1 MEFKEGFPMEL
12 EEGSGLNRMLK
23 KWLIKLEYFLLRK
36 RSTTDRVF
44 RRLIVWT
51 RRKREELNLG
61 KDLLKFFK
69 DNAGGDSATRT
80 PFEVLYEP
88 EKLGFTEDKIPKEL
102 FNGISFGEGLN
113 SKNPLIRSRFSWK
126 VISEFPVNTHFSK
139 KELSL
144 AISNVIPG
152 ITRRDKKLLIDK
164 IGKVPAPSA
173 DSVTALG
180 GRIEQ
185 SVSAFEELFSEI
197 TAKYVKKQKVK

>member
-1 MEFKEGFPMEL
+1 MEL
-12 EEGSGLNRMLK
+12 EEGTRLNRMLK
-23 KWLIKLEYFLLRK
+23 KGLIKLEDFLLRK

-51 RRKREELNLG
+51 RGKREELELG

-69 DNAGGDSATRT
+69 ENAGGDSATQT

-88 EKLGFTEDKIPKEL
+88 EKLGLQKETPKEL

-113 SKNPLIRSRFSWK
+113 SRNPLIRSRFSWK
-126 VISEFPVNTHFSK
+126 VISEFPVNTHVSK

-144 AISNVIPG
+144 AFSNVIPG
-152 ITRRDKKLLIDK
+152 ITERDKKLLINK
-164 IGKVPAPSA
+164 IGKVHAPSA
-173 DSVTALG
+173 FSVTKLG

-185 SVSAFEELFSEI
+185 SVSAFEKLFSKV
-197 TAKYVKKQKVK
+197 TTKYVKEQKVK